1 MQRTEQY
8 NNDLQ
13 SELTEKER
21 NIDEVNRKL
30 KEITEQ
36 YQQNQQNLQK
46 LKQKVNF

>member
-8 NNDLQ
+8 NNNLQ
-13 SELTEKER
+13 SELIEKER